1 MQIGYFAF
9 NASNGISMVKKDK
22 TLWHA
27 NYENFLWLI
36 REIENINYDK
46 LFLLPIARWVGSGKD
61 NLTGDAV
68 ETTSLASVLLSQS
81 RINIFSTIH
90 TFAYKPQA
98 IAHSSVFLNE
108 AFSNRYKINLVSGW
122 KEDELDYFGINQND
136 TKNRYEE
143 LGFWVEE
150 FKNSEKSYSK
160 SRNIDNFIPT
170 TLINAAFSSEGR
182 KFANKYVDHLFSTLP
197 NNVTSASV
205 EKLNELNNQF
215 VAFSLFF
222 DKDIDLAIAKYE
234 NTLNISSDE
243 AALEFANYI
252 KKSDSKKGALY
263 KMNKNLVKS
272 GSGMPVLVAD
282 HEILE
287 NILTMLNKNRCGGV
301 AISLNNFYD
310 IVEIN
315 KSINR
320 IVKQF

>member
-22 TLWHA
+22 SFWHA

-36 REIENINYDK
+36 NQIETIDYDR
-46 LFLLPIARWVGSGKD
+46 LFLLPIARWIGSGKE

-68 ETTSLASVLLSQS
+68 ETTSLASLLLSQC
-81 RINIFSTIH
+81 RLDIFSTVH

-98 IAHSSVFLNE
+98 VAHSSVFLNE
-108 AFSNRYKINLVSGW
+108 TFSNRFKINLVSGW
-122 KEDELDYFGINQND
+122 KEDELNYFGIEKIRL
-136 TKNRYEE
+136 KNRYEE
-143 LGFWVEE
+143 LGLWVEE
-150 FKNSEKSYSK
+150 FKDAEKRYSN
-160 SRNIDNFIPT
+160 SRNIDNFTPT
-170 TLINAAFSSEGR
+170 TLINAAFSPEGR

-197 NNVTSASV
+197 NNITGASI
-205 EKLNELNNQF
+205 EKLTELNNQF

-222 DKDIDLAIAKYE
+222 DENIDAAIAKYE
-234 NTLNISSDE
+234 ETLRASSDE

-263 KMNKNLVKS
+263 KMNKNFVKS

-287 NILTMLNKNRCGGV
+287 NILIMLYQNKCGGV
-301 AISLNNFYD
+301 AISLSNFYD
-310 IVEIN
+310 VVEIN
-315 KSINR
+315 KSINM
-320 IVKQF
+320 IIKKF